1 MSFDDDF
8 GGDDDNNDIDDNDVD
23 DRAAWRLYGRAEL
36 VRGGRHLQRQ
46 ARLHLLDPAGGDCR
60 RRYPLLRRLR
70 PVLQLQQRHRVR
82 GRHPRPARQ
91 VRAVDRRLR
100 LRGPARGLLPGELHA
115 SLERRDNI
123 WELTVA
129 ALDNKPVPLYSD
141 LAVHTMGSGLADDIV
156 QETWMTSIR
165 RIRSFQPEAGSFA
178 GWIAGIAANL
188 VRNHLRK
195 RPLTAPLTTGVS
207 RTVEVRQHR
216 AVVAT
221 ATSGVDGHAS
231 IDVPAGTYTVA
242 ASAPP
247 AYLMCDEPDVS
258 VASGQ
263 TAPVTQ
269 NCTLNAP

>member
-1 MSFDDDF
+1 MPDAPATTRIDVTTEQTVC
-8 GGDDDNNDIDDNDVD
+8 GGTI
-23 DRAAWRLYGRAEL
+23 
-36 VRGGRHLQRQ
+36 
-46 ARLHLLDPAGGDCR
+46 P
-60 RRYPLLRRLR
+60 P
-70 PVLQLQQRHRVR
+70 
-82 GRHPRPARQ
+82 
-91 VRAVDRRLR
+91 
-100 LRGPARGLLPGELHA
+100 PGE
-115 SLERRDNI
+115 
-123 WELTVA
+123 
-129 ALDNKPVPLYSD
+129 PFC
-141 LAVHTMGSGLADDIV
+141 HT
-156 QETWMTSIR
+156 
-165 RIRSFQPEAGSFA
+165 
-178 GWIAGIAANL
+178 NL
-188 VRNHLRK
+188 
-195 RPLTAPLTTGVS
+195 VS